1 MGFINKDT
9 LTVDAILTKKGI
21 DYLRTAVFGE
31 NRAEE
36 HVITKF
42 ALSDDEIDYGLWDTT
57 PSGSNFVKPYGQ
69 VIDNQPVTEPTVT
82 DDEIMRYFLFK
93 DGIVF
98 DVEPEIAN
106 VTPPV
111 TSFNMFRVTE
121 KEFSLFRGGS
131 PKSLYQGRTAERRE
145 QRQEQRREQRQEQRR
160 EQRQEQERDGRD
172 RSRGRR

>member
-1 MGFINKDT
+1 MGFINKST
-9 LTVDAILTKKGI
+9 LTLDAILTNKGR

-31 NRAEE
+31 NQNGE

-57 PSGSNFVKPYGQ
+57 PSGSNYVKPYGQ
-69 VIDNQPVTEPTVT
+69 VIDNQPLTEPIVT
-82 DDEIMRYFLFK
+82 DNESMRYFLFK

-98 DVEPEIAN
+98 DTEPETAN
-106 VTPPV
+106 VRPPV
-111 TSFNMFRVTE
+111 TSFNMFRSRK

-131 PKSLYQGRTAERRE
+131 PNSLYQGRRTEK
-145 QRQEQRREQRQEQRR
+145 QEQKQ

-172 RSRGRR
+172 RSKGGR